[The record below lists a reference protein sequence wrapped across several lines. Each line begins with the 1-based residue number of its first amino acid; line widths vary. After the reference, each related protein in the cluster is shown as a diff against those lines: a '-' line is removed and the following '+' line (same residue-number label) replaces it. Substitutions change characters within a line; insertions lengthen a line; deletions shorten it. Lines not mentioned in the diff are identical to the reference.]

1 MPGLK
6 QFEKKQLDWW
16 CEYYQRNLEILALRT
31 RQYLNGDIE
40 LGLLDAMLSGVE
52 GDIEMRDKN
61 D

>member
-1 MPGLK
+1 MTALK

-16 CEYYQRNLEILALRT
+16 CQYYQNSLTTLALRT

-40 LGLLDAMLSGVE
+40 LGILDAMLSGVE

>member
-1 MPGLK
+1 MPELK

-16 CEYYQRNLEILALRT
+16 CEYYRSNLETLALRT